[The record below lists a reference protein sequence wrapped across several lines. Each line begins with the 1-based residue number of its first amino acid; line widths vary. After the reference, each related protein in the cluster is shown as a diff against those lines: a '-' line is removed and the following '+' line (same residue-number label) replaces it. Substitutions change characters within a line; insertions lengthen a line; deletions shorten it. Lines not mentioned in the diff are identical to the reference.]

1 MNLMTKAQGRQG
13 WREKSRGT
21 ALKVTL
27 ARLGRG
33 IWQVA
38 AGTGRTDS
46 IPQGATFLF
55 SLSKL
60 AGSKRQLQGWGS
72 NEKGSLFLPQSELL
86 AHQTLEMLTENGF
99 SCFIAYLWESM

>member
-1 MNLMTKAQGRQG
+1 MNLMTKGQGRQR

-21 ALKVTL
+21 ALRVTL
-27 ARLGRG
+27 AQLGRG

-38 AGTGRTDS
+38 AGNGSTDS
-46 IPQGATFLF
+46 IPKGATFLF

-60 AGSKRQLQGWGS
+60 AGSKRQLQGWGN
-72 NEKGSLFLPQSELL
+72 NEKGSSFLPQSELL
-86 AHQTLEMLTENGF
+86 AHQTLEMLTENGC